1 MTNNAF
7 IRAAEVAKEL
17 EVSTS
22 YAYKVI
28 RKLNDEL
35 KAKGYY
41 TVAGRVS
48 RQYFYERIYS
58 GERKDV

>member
-48 RQYFYERIYS
+48 RQYFYERICS